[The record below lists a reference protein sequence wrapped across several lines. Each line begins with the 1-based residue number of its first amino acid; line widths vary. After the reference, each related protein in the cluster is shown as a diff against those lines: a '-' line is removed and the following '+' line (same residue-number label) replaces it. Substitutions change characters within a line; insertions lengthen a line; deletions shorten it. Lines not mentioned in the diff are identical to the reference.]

1 MATLRRPTIDGGE
14 MSANNAL
21 HFLALADGS
30 SDVHSGGESPVGNS
44 DEEAVFS
51 YQKEFGYV
59 DFAARK
65 DRAKTFKI
73 HEFTWDHGFNLLND
87 LIPETAQ
94 NLDDKF
100 DLTQRLTY
108 SFMGGYENVDT
119 TVYRCAV
126 WNYIHA
132 LFGIRHDDYDYAK
145 VGQLFLG
152 PLSFCTVPFLRA
164 QRSFNAIYLKSL
176 LNRLV
181 FLKWNKGHDG
191 CNRVM
196 RIA

>member
-44 DEEAVFS
+44 GDEEAVFS

-65 DRAKTFKI
+65 DTAKTFKI
-73 HEFTWDHGFNLLND
+73 HEFTWDHAYNLLND
-87 LIPETAQ
+87 LIPESAQ
-94 NLDDKF
+94 NLDEKF
-100 DLTQRLTY
+100 DLTQKLTY

-119 TVYRCAV
+119 TVYRSAV

-145 VGQLFLG
+145 V
-152 PLSFCTVPFLRA
+152 SA
-164 QRSFNAIYLKSL
+164 
-176 LNRLV
+176 V
-181 FLKWNKGHDG
+181 F
-191 CNRVM
+191 V
-196 RIA
+196 